1 MVQQS
6 KLSGVSG
13 TVSGRNVFFRAR
25 LKLTGV
31 YILIVAAITIGFS
44 LFLYFNLQ
52 QSLNEGNGVDGD
64 FSSDEAQLKFI
75 NHTLNSF
82 ERDLVLV
89 DAVILVCTGALGFWF
104 AGYTLRPI
112 QRALEAQQSFSENAS
127 HELRTPLAVMRS
139 DAEILLRR
147 PVIDKESVRRTLESN
162 IEEIDRLAE
171 LAGSLLAVARSGAIE
186 KETKTKIYAAAIV
199 RKAGEKMKGLAESR
213 DINFG
218 LEIKAGDFP
227 APILCREA
235 EIERVIFNLIQNSL
249 DHTAAGG
256 MITLKAEK
264 DGRAVKISV
273 ADTGSG
279 IAKKDLP
286 YVFDRFYKS
295 AGSRGA
301 GLGLSIVR
309 QIAVE
314 HGGTASVNSE
324 PGAGTTVAIKIPL
337 SSN

>member
-1 MVQQS
+1 MKTSLKQS
-6 KLSGVSG
+6 EGSATSSRLDIFSA
-13 TVSGRNVFFRAR
+13 AR
-25 LKLTGV
+25 FKLTGMYLALLFLIIASFSV
-31 YILIVAAITIGFS
+31 FLYLSIQSDIKDTTDGNFTDEQSQTEFTDHTLSFIKNDIIALDSVIFIVSGFLSYIL
-44 LFLYFNLQ
+44 
-52 QSLNEGNGVDGD
+52 
-64 FSSDEAQLKFI
+64 
-75 NHTLNSF
+75 
-82 ERDLVLV
+82 
-89 DAVILVCTGALGFWF
+89 
-104 AGYTLRPI
+104 AGYTLKPI
-112 QRALEAQQSFSENAS
+112 RKVLDDQKSFAENAS

-147 PVIDKESVRRTLESN
+147 PVTDKESVRRTLESN
-162 IEEIDRLAE
+162 IEEIDRLSD

-186 KETKTKIYAAAIV
+186 KETKAKIDAAAIV

-264 DGRAVKISV
+264 DGRAVKISI

-279 IAKKDLP
+279 IAEKDLP